1 MKKLILCALSIICF
15 TFCFAQ
21 TNYPIIEKNG
31 QKYYEYTINPGD
43 GLLAIAKKF
52 GIKQTDL
59 HAANQNLST
68 NIKVGDKILIPIF
81 EKNDNAISSA
91 STIHIVE
98 AKQTLYSI
106 SKIYNVH
113 IDSLIALNPS
123 AKKVLQIGDTLIIS
137 LNKQKQVD
145 SQATQCTTP
154 NENEL
159 SKVEDIIHVVEKKE
173 TLFSISKKYNV
184 AIHDLIEL
192 NPELKDGLKAGS
204 SIIIKKST
212 DQPVNNGNNI
222 QDKKSENNASIHKEN
237 ETKELQD
244 TKKENAQTDHVINPI
259 IINTNNTNLN
269 IAYLLPLLP
278 ESTQDD
284 SYRRFV
290 EFYRGSLLAMQEAK
304 NNGKSANIFTYNIQ
318 KNNQKIDSI
327 LQDIKDKNIDIIIG
341 PAYSTQLDKVLTFS
355 KENSIVTIVPFSNKI
370 DSIYHHDK
378 LLQFNPTNTTL
389 FTTIS
394 NNLLNSHNYKYILVN
409 FENCTN
415 KGGRFTNHL
424 KNELLTRNKDFK
436 EITIKNQF
444 DQKLIKNISS
454 DTTIIVLGSSK
465 INDVAHILD
474 SLNQYNIPTLK
485 VWGFEDWG
493 INIIKKYPQVY
504 YYSLFNPNITDRYK
518 NNYKLWFGVRKQTI
532 DVQYDLLG
540 YDITTF
546 ALNELSISEYGLTFN
561 TDYSKSDYLQTQ
573 PIFNFTNGRW
583 LNTKYYI
590 LFWNNGIIKDIK

>member
-59 HAANQNLST
+59 HIANQNLST

-106 SKIYNVH
+106 SKMYNVH
-113 IDSLIALNPS
+113 VDSLITLNPA

-137 LNKQKQVD
+137 LNKPKQVD

-222 QDKKSENNASIHKEN
+222 QDKKGENNASIHKEN
-237 ETKELQD
+237 ETKDLQD
-244 TKKENAQTDHVINPI
+244 TKIENPQTDSVINPI
-259 IINTNNTNLN
+259 TINTNNTNLN

-278 ESTQDD
+278 ESTRDD

-415 KGGRFTNHL
+415 KGGQFTNHL